1 MTPSQIFIAAVIV
14 ILFFVVVFL
23 GRKNSKTKKLTILS
37 SIAFGFIV
45 AGVVFN
51 ENHLISYS
59 LFIIGISLSIV
70 DAYLKS
76 KK

>member
-1 MTPSQIFIAAVIV
+1 MKPSQIYIAAVVV
-14 ILFFVVVFL
+14 ILFFVMLFL
-23 GRKNSKTKKLTILS
+23 GRKNSKTKRLTILS

-51 ENHLISYS
+51 ENTLVSYS